1 MGVIHRHTGEGDRFR
16 WQDVA
21 VEGYDRA
28 EVAGVTKQVLIG
40 PGDGARNFAVRYFE
54 VAPRSSSALEAHPH
68 DHGVVVMCGEG
79 RVRLGESEHAIGSGD
94 VVYVEPN
101 ERHQFVNTGRVPLGF
116 LCVVPPRR

>member
-1 MGVIHRHTGEGDRFR
+1 MV
-16 WQDVA
+16 
-21 VEGYDRA
+21 
-28 EVAGVTKQVLIG
+28 IG

-54 VAPRSSSALEAHPH
+54 LSPGSASALEAHPH

-79 RVRLGESEHAIGSGD
+79 RVRLGEAEHAIGSGD

-101 ERHQFVNTGRVPLGF
+101 ERHQFVNTGRAPLGF